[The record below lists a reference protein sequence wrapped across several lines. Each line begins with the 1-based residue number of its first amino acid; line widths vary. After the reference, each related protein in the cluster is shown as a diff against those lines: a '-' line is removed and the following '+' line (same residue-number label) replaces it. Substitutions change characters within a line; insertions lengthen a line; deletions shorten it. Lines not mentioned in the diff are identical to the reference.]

1 MSLDLNITKRLGTFT
16 LDVEFTAPNGVT
28 AVFGRSG
35 AGKTTL
41 INVVAGLSAPDSGHI
56 ALNDTPLFDA
66 AQRINLPAHKGA
78 WDMCSK
84 TRAYSPTWT
93 SRKIYALDCATP
105 PQDQQARRWMRWLI
119 FSASPI

>member
-41 INVVAGLSAPDSGHI
+41 INVVAGLSAPDS
-56 ALNDTPLFDA
+56 
-66 AQRINLPAHKGA
+66 
-78 WDMCSK
+78 
-84 TRAYSPTWT
+84 
-93 SRKIYALDCATP
+93 
-105 PQDQQARRWMRWLI
+105 
-119 FSASPI
+119 